1 MIPDK
6 LVEFLHGPQIMLVG
20 TRDAKLRPAVDRAF
34 GAVADAAK
42 DSITIFLPDGNAERT
57 LANLADN
64 GRVALESDPISLDTE
79 LA

>member
-34 GAVADAAK
+34 GAVADAP
-42 DSITIFLPDGNAERT
+42 DSITIFLPDAERT

-64 GRVALESDPISLDTE
+64 GE
-79 LA
+79 